1 MSDSDEIDLGPQP
14 IKSTHEDIGCF
25 ALVAWILGVL
35 GAGAIICGFAL
46 DLGREII
53 YVGLVGYIIY
63 LLELCQSKACRYLS
77 HVQSEEDFVNYI
89 DTIQKADP
97 ILTFSI
103 QNYHYE
109 NVSTY
114 NASQKKWT
122 TKSERKNT
130 HSATARFPIASMTD
144 ETLSPAQTVAMF
156 HLLHHTASASS
167 EDTGMLHETVVRVE
181 GTGEKRLLLTCQF
194 PLTFLPRDTETATA
208 LARFKED
215 FYRSNTTDK
224 YQDKSEK
231 QTLTCA
237 HADHAMV
244 VLSSAGQGVTER
256 PWWMRTAWLV
266 VFTLLLMGLPFRYFL
281 YRRAQKVVWHVR
293 KHFSIF
299 PAPTAVAPMHSLKRS
314 SDPAVARV
322 GRLDPNVRIEFA
334 REGGF
339 WQLPQ
344 TPQDDLQ
351 MDIEAMAG
359 VSRAEAP
366 DYWKNRGLHTHFRC
380 VQLLEDATDTMQ
392 AHIQQLLDDCF
403 IAAATRDRKGALPS
417 RLVVE
422 MIQRVEDSAL
432 WQKYS
437 DRRARIALKTDEVTQ
452 LEDLPGSGSSK
463 TTRSLGDLNTRLDSS
478 INELYLFHGSSPA
491 GVLGIGSSG
500 FNLDLAGSSAGMM
513 FGPGAY
519 FAEASSKGDEYATE
533 DPSGLFAG
541 KCAMLLCRV
550 VCGELFRV
558 EAADPRLVQNSRTGR
573 YDGTLG
579 DREHAAG
586 TYREFVVYDQAQVYP
601 EYVII
606 YRRIFD

>member
-1 MSDSDEIDLGPQP
+1 I
-14 IKSTHEDIGCF
+14 
-25 ALVAWILGVL
+25 ALFAWILGVL
-35 GAGAIICGFAL
+35 GAGAIILGFAL
-46 DLGREII
+46 DLGEEVI
-53 YVGLVGYIIY
+53 YVGLFGYIIY
-63 LLELCQSKACRYLS
+63 LVELCRSKACRYLAN
-77 HVQSEEDFVNYI
+77 VQSEEDFVSYI
-89 DTIQKADP
+89 DSLQKAAP

-109 NVSTY
+109 DVSTHDE
-114 NASQKKWT
+114 SQKKWT

-130 HSATARFPIASMTD
+130 HTATARFPIASMTD

-156 HLLHHTASASS
+156 HLLHHSASS
-167 EDTGMLHETVVRVE
+167 EDTGMLHETVIRVE
-181 GTGEKRLLLTCQF
+181 GTGEKRLLLTCEF

-224 YQDKSEK
+224 YQDKSET

-237 HADHAMV
+237 HANHAMV
-244 VLSSAGQGVTER
+244 VLSSEGQGVTER
-256 PWWMRTAWLV
+256 PWWMRTPWLV
-266 VFTLLLMGLPFRYFL
+266 VFTLLLMGLPFRCFL

-299 PAPTAVAPMHSLKRS
+299 AAPTAAAPMHSLKPS
-314 SDPAVARV
+314 CYPAVARV

-339 WQLPQ
+339 WELPQ
-344 TPQDDLQ
+344 APEDDLQ

-359 VSRAEAP
+359 VSAAEAP
-366 DYWKNRGLHTHFRC
+366 DYWKNRGLHAHFRC
-380 VQLLEDATDTMQ
+380 VELLEDATDTMQ

-432 WQKYS
+432 WQKYPEC
-437 DRRARIALKTDEVTQ
+437 RARIALKTDEVTQ
-452 LEDLPGSGSSK
+452 LEDLPGSGSCK
-463 TTRSLGDLNTRLDSS
+463 TTRSLGDLNARLDSS

-519 FAEASSKGDEYATE
+519 FAEASSKGDEYASE

-558 EAADPRLVQNSRTGR
+558 EAADPRLVQSSRTGR

-606 YRRIFD
+606 YRRIFH